1 MLQILF
7 ACTCI
12 TIMELSYDVMASTSR
27 CYICEIPGSHK
38 IIMESFQL
46 CKKGVSVCNPIP
58 ESTDPFTFSFIAGWE
73 GGVQETIGECIN
85 ESPSWNLELW
95 LVPAES
101 SICWGHQVCRS
112 KPKMSLP
119 EDIRVLLGV
128 PTLLLVHPTIFDNSR
143 NTPASSSFNKF
154 RLLFLPLT
162 FRVLCFL
169 LWFLL
174 WCWFFPL
181 REVPLRPR

>member
-1 MLQILF
+1 
-7 ACTCI
+7 
-12 TIMELSYDVMASTSR
+12 MELSYDVMASTSR

-119 EDIRVLLGV
+119 EDIRVLLGAASAKV
-128 PTLLLVHPTIFDNSR
+128 KVLQVGGDCCGGWSIATLSKIDEDQWMYDNIMSE
-143 NTPASSSFNKF
+143 
-154 RLLFLPLT
+154 
-162 FRVLCFL
+162 
-169 LWFLL
+169 
-174 WCWFFPL
+174 
-181 REVPLRPR
+181 EVDMNDENEHEAGVNEE